1 MNAGNSQIRILAA
14 ESCRRLFIEDRRMI
28 RTAMLCG
35 SLLYLLLSAV
45 PIQALDPNLRL
56 TQYMHKSWATKM
68 APCRLRCLQSRKPPM
83 VFCGSQPYPKVS
95 TDLMVFN
102 LHQGHCPRAINR

>member
-1 MNAGNSQIRILAA
+1 MNAGSFQIRILAA
-14 ESCRRLFIEDRRMI
+14 ESRRQLFIDDRRMI

-56 TQYMHKSWATKM
+56 TQYMHKSWANPRWHP
-68 APCRLRCLQSRKPPM
+68 AGC
-83 VFCGSQPYPKVS
+83 
-95 TDLMVFN
+95 DVFN
-102 LHQGHCPRAINR
+102 HANLRWFSVVLSPIPRYLQI